1 MCETETVKERKS
13 DTINGG
19 GKRETETLHIKARI
33 GECALSYQ
41 TTAKA
46 ALIALVKIQ
55 SWVKRRLYRTFSY
68 SEPISQTGMQSEIV
82 MKRLSLQSVSPT
94 EGGKLLL

>member
-1 MCETETVKERKS
+1 M
-13 DTINGG
+13 NGG
-19 GKRETETLHIKARI
+19 GKREKEMLHIKAEE
-33 GECALSYQ
+33 GEYALSYQ

-55 SWVKRRLYRTFSY
+55 SWVKRRLYRTVTY
-68 SEPISQTGMQSEIV
+68 SELILQTGMRSEIV

-94 EGGKLLL
+94 EGGTLLL